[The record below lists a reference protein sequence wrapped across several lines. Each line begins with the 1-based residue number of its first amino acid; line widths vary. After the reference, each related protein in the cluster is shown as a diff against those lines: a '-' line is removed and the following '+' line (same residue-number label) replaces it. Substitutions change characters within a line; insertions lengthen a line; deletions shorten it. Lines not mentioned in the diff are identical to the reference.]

1 MSDRL
6 TRLANLEEVI
16 EKSPA
21 ICFIWRAEPGWPV
34 EFVSANINQLGYT
47 QDDFMVNGLSFAEIV
62 HPGDLE
68 RVGAEVVRYSEQR
81 VDEFSQVYRIK
92 ASDGSEVWVDDRTWV
107 RRDPLGVVVHYQGVL
122 LDITA
127 RKLAEEET
135 ARVRAELERSLR
147 FNRSLLDALPTPV
160 FFKDREGRYIGCN
173 GAFTD
178 VMGVTSDEIRG
189 KTVHECWPGDHA
201 EVYHQRDLELMRR
214 PERQVYD
221 FKVRDKDGVERPV
234 IYAKNVFFDET
245 DRVAGIVGAFVDIS
259 ERERAEEERRQ
270 AEALLLRSQ
279 RLESV
284 GRLAAGVAHDLNNM
298 LTPILGYGEIA
309 RTNLQPD
316 DPNRHRLEQIVHAA
330 EGCRNLV
337 RQLLAFSRKQILRLD
352 TVDVGEL
359 IRLEEPLIRGALRED
374 IELIIETGDYPC
386 PVRADRGQL
395 EHMLMN
401 LVVNAQDAMPSG
413 GLLSIEIERTGIEDV
428 ESTAGMELPP
438 GSYVRIVVADTG
450 EGMSE
455 EVQAQAFEPFF
466 TTKGPGEGT
475 GLGLSTV
482 YGIVHQHGGAIAMH
496 SQPGNGSRFT
506 TYIPLTTGTE
516 ARSDAAPETTVTL
529 DRHIVIMVVEDD
541 SAVRELVAEI
551 LEDAGCSVLSAGSC
565 RECVDLIDEDGPPP
579 NVLLTDVVMP
589 DGNGLDLARDIQSR
603 HPDLD
608 LKVLFMS
615 GYADDVIADQGA
627 LDPDVNFI
635 QKPFTLD
642 ALLSRIKTVLDSEP
656 ETL

>member
-1 MSDRL
+1 
-6 TRLANLEEVI
+6 
-16 EKSPA
+16 
-21 ICFIWRAEPGWPV
+21 
-34 EFVSANINQLGYT
+34 
-47 QDDFMVNGLSFAEIV
+47 
-62 HPGDLE
+62 
-68 RVGAEVVRYSEQR
+68 
-81 VDEFSQVYRIK
+81 
-92 ASDGSEVWVDDRTWV
+92 
-107 RRDPLGVVVHYQGVL
+107 
-122 LDITA
+122 
-127 RKLAEEET
+127 
-135 ARVRAELERSLR
+135 
-147 FNRSLLDALPTPV
+147 
-160 FFKDREGRYIGCN
+160 
-173 GAFTD
+173 
-178 VMGVTSDEIRG
+178 
-189 KTVHECWPGDHA
+189 
-201 EVYHQRDLELMRR
+201 
-214 PERQVYD
+214 
-221 FKVRDKDGVERPV
+221 
-234 IYAKNVFFDET
+234 
-245 DRVAGIVGAFVDIS
+245 
-259 ERERAEEERRQ
+259 
-270 AEALLLRSQ
+270 
-279 RLESV
+279 
-284 GRLAAGVAHDLNNM
+284 
-298 LTPILGYGEIA
+298 
-309 RTNLQPD
+309 
-316 DPNRHRLEQIVHAA
+316 
-330 EGCRNLV
+330 
-337 RQLLAFSRKQILRLD
+337 
-352 TVDVGEL
+352 
-359 IRLEEPLIRGALRED
+359 
-374 IELIIETGDYPC
+374 
-386 PVRADRGQL
+386 
-395 EHMLMN
+395 MLMN